1 MKKISS
7 LFVLLLSSISSI
19 LYGQQHQEVT
29 LQNFS
34 KIDVQGI
41 MQVELVKSKVNKV
54 TSEALNGANLEDLTV
69 AVSGDELS
77 VKTKIFKQLTDQ
89 NNNKKITGKK
99 QFKITIEYTNELAG
113 IIAGRGV
120 ELNADEA
127 LTGNHL
133 VLDASSGA
141 IVKLDMNV
149 NNLVVS
155 SVQGA
160 IVTLDGKAAFLQ
172 AKVNT
177 GGELF
182 AYQLKSDEA
191 DVKANTGGVAEISAN
206 NTLDASAS
214 TGGTISYKGKPNQQ
228 TIKKTLGGEI
238 HAN

>member
-7 LFVLLLSSISSI
+7 LFVLLLTSISSI

-120 ELNADEA
+120 ELNADDA

-133 VLDASSGA
+133 ELDASSGA
-141 IVKLDMNV
+141 IVKLDVNV

-160 IVTLDGKAAFLQ
+160 IVTLDGKATFQQ

-182 AYQLKSDEA
+182 AYQLKSDEV

-228 TIKKTLGGEI
+228 NIKKTLGGEI

>member
-7 LFVLLLSSISSI
+7 LFVLLLTSISSI

-34 KIDVQGI
+34 KIDMQGI
-41 MQVELVKSKVNKV
+41 MQVKLVKSTVNKV

-89 NNNKKITGKK
+89 ANNKKSMGKR
-99 QFKITIEYTNELAG
+99 QFNITIEYVSELAG
-113 IIAGRGV
+113 ISAGRGV
-120 ELNADEA
+120 ELNADDA

-133 VLDASSGA
+133 SLDALSGA
-141 IVKLDMNV
+141 IIKLNVNV

-160 IVTLDGKAAFLQ
+160 IVTLEGKATFQQ

-182 AYQLKSDEA
+182 AYRLKSDEV
-191 DVKANTGGVAEISAN
+191 DVKANTGGVAEINAN
-206 NTLDASAS
+206 NTIDASAS
-214 TGGTISYKGKPNQQ
+214 TGGIISYKGKPSQQ
-228 TIKKTLGGEI
+228 NIKKTLGGEI